1 MKRGHDEMDQ
11 WLQDRIDEDLMA
23 MADEREKLLMES
35 EELQNIEMPMER
47 LQDIH
52 REIEKR
58 RLAGKKLRVRRRAV
72 AAVAAIA
79 VACVGMGLVGSGTKL
94 YKPEILEVDLGNGKT
109 TKIDNTETKE
119 REYNEEE
126 VCQEITEKLGV
137 LPVRF
142 SYRPVGIYLS
152 EYWIKEDEK
161 SALTSYQIDENRLY
175 VYISKDVKNA
185 TINNQSDGIHSDT
198 IDVVSC
204 GLDVEV
210 SEYLDDN
217 GEVYY
222 TTSFEYLDTY
232 YSVIGVVGKEEFIK
246 ILENIIIKNV

>member
-58 RLAGKKLRVRRRAV
+58 RLAGKKLRVRRRVV

-119 REYNEEE
+119 SEYEEE
-126 VCQEITEKLGV
+126 KVCQEITEKLGV
-137 LPVRF
+137 LPIRF
-142 SYRPVGIYLS
+142 SYRPEGIYLS
-152 EYWIKEDEK
+152 EYWLKEDEK
-161 SALTSYQIDENRLY
+161 SALMSYRIDENKLY
-175 VYISKDVKNA
+175 IFINKDFKNA
-185 TINNQSDGIHSDT
+185 SINNQPDGICSNT
-198 IDVVSC
+198 INVISC
-204 GLDVEV
+204 GFEVEV
-210 SEYLDDN
+210 LEYLDDN
-217 GEVYY
+217 GNVYY
-222 TTSFEYLDTY
+222 TASFVYLNTY
-232 YSVIGVVGKEEFIK
+232 YSVVGVLEEDEFIK

>member
-23 MADEREKLLMES
+23 MTDEREKLLMES

-58 RLAGKKLRVRRRAV
+58 RLAGKKLRVRRRVA
-72 AAVAAIA
+72 AAVAAIV

-119 REYNEEE
+119 SSYDEE
-126 VCQEITEKLGV
+126 VICQEIADELGV
-137 LPVRF
+137 VPVRF
-142 SYRPVGIYLS
+142 NYRPDGIYLS
-152 EYWIKEDEK
+152 DYLIKEDEK
-161 SALTSYQIDENRLY
+161 SVLMSYKINEDKIY
-175 VYISKDVKNA
+175 IYISKDVKNA
-185 TINNQSDGIHSDT
+185 TINNQPDGVNSNV

-204 GLDVEV
+204 GLEIGV
-210 SEYLDDN
+210 SEYLDEN

-232 YSVIGVVGKEEFIK
+232 YSVIGAISKDEFIK
-246 ILENIIIKNV
+246 ILENIWIKNV